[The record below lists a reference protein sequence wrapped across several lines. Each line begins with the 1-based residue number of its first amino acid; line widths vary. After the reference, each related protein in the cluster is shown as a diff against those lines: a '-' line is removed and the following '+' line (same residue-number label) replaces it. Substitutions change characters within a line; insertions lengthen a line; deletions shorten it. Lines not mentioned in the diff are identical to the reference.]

1 MTILQLYSILM
12 IIIAWSLLASNNPLT
27 LSIIIITLAICSSL
41 ILNLLI
47 STWYA
52 IILYLIYIGG
62 IITIF
67 SYFVRFRSNDSI
79 WAKRKLQLLL
89 LPLITI
95 KSLNLQMFAPPA
107 INLQLLKLYLS
118 SNIIILLVITIIL
131 LYIII
136 IVIKIVKSNNGPL
149 RGYNHTN

>member
-95 KSLNLQMFAPPA
+95 KSLNLQIFCPPA

>member
-12 IIIAWSLLASNNPLT
+12 TMIAWSLLASNNPLT

-89 LPLITI
+89 LPPIII
-95 KSLNLQMFAPPA
+95 KSLNLQILVPPA